1 MISRTLLAG
10 EVEGALPAFTQILG
24 HYDRSLPNQALKSR
38 YLERTLGNVRDRSA
52 DLGKSLNLAE
62 QIVRLDSAGL
72 EGAADGAAGAG
83 GDGAGLVA
91 GVEDDGDRPYGGGK
105 GKGKKMK
112 RRGDSN
118 VVAAGK
124 AGPGRF
130 LPATSSTRI
139 LIHHFLSEMA
149 SVNLASSICQALWE
163 GKRGGAA

>member
-1 MISRTLLAG
+1 MILRALLAG

-24 HYDRSLPNQALKSR
+24 HYDRSLPNKALKSH
-38 YLERTLGNVRDRSA
+38 YLERTLGNVRNRSA
-52 DLGKSLNLAE
+52 DLGISLNLAE

-83 GDGAGLVA
+83 GDSAGLA
-91 GVEDDGDRPYGGGK
+91 GGEDDGDRPYGGGK

-124 AGPGRF
+124 AGPCRF
-130 LPATSSTRI
+130 FPATSSRHAFRTI
-139 LIHHFLSEMA
+139 IS
-149 SVNLASSICQALWE
+149 
-163 GKRGGAA
+163 